1 MKKLL
6 PILSILLLLGC
17 SSKPKG
23 PTMVLIETSY
33 GDIKVMLY
41 DDTPI
46 HKENF
51 LKLVRSG
58 FYNDVLFHR
67 VISHFMIQGGDP
79 ESRNAKPGQILG
91 NGDTGYTLP
100 AEIRSNHYHKRGALA
115 AAREGDDINPEQRS
129 SGCQFYIVQGK
140 LFTEGELRQL
150 EARMNETRY
159 QQKVAQAFTRERDS
173 LLKAGAEANYDTLI
187 HRTMSSVSK
196 TYKPFHFTDEEINYY
211 TTEGGVPHLDG
222 AYTVFGEVVSGM
234 DVVDKIAS
242 EATDQNDRPLK
253 DINMKMKIIE

>member
-6 PILSILLLLGC
+6 SVLCILLLFSC
-17 SSKPKG
+17 TSKPKG
-23 PTMVLIETSY
+23 STMVLIETSY

-41 DDTPI
+41 DDTPL
-46 HKENF
+46 HKANF

-58 FYNDVLFHR
+58 YYNDLLFHR
-67 VISHFMIQGGDP
+67 VIPHFMIQGGDP
-79 ESRNAKPGQILG
+79 DSRTSKPGQMLG

-100 AEIRSNHYHKRGALA
+100 AEIRSNHFHKRGALA

-129 SGCQFYIVQGK
+129 SGGQFYIVQGK
-140 LFTEGELRQL
+140 LFTEGEIKQQ
-150 EARMNETRY
+150 EANMNEKRY
-159 QQKVAQAFTRERDS
+159 QLKVSQVFTKERDS

-187 HRTMSSVSK
+187 HCTMAAVSK
-196 TYKPFHFTDEEINYY
+196 SYKPFHFTDEEIKYY

-234 DVVDKIAS
+234 DVVDKIAA
-242 EATDQNDRPLK
+242 EATDRNDRPLK
-253 DINMKMKIIE
+253 DIRMKMKIIE

>member
-1 MKKLL
+1 
-6 PILSILLLLGC
+6 
-17 SSKPKG
+17 
-23 PTMVLIETSY
+23 MVLIETSY
-33 GDIKVMLY
+33 GDIKVVLY
-41 DDTPI
+41 DDTPL

-58 FYNDVLFHR
+58 FYNDLLFHR

-79 ESRNAKPGQILG
+79 ESRTAKSGKMLG

-100 AEIRSNHYHKRGALA
+100 AEILPNHYHKRGALA

-140 LFTEGELRQL
+140 LFTESEIRQE
-150 EARMNETRY
+150 EARMNEKRY
-159 QQKVAQAFTRERDS
+159 QLKVAQAFTKERDS
-173 LLKAGAEANYDTLI
+173 LLKAGADANYDTLI
-187 HRTMSSVSK
+187 HRTMAAVSK
-196 TYKPFHFTDEEINYY
+196 SYKPFHFTAEEIKYY

-253 DINMKMKIIE
+253 DIRMKMKITE